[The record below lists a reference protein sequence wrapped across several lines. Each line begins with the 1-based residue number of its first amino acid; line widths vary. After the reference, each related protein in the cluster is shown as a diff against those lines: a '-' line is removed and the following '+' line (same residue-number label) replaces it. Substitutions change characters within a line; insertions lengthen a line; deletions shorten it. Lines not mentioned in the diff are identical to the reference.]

1 MQKVQQQKSRNQK
14 DSKYYINTVKFNLTE
29 EKFFRQH
36 DSLNNVNLLNQKIV
50 NSAKRS
56 QDRINSKLN
65 NNISN

>member
-1 MQKVQQQKSRNQK
+1 MQQKSRNQK

-36 DSLNNVNLLNQKIV
+36 NSLNNINLLNQKII

-56 QDRINSKLN
+56 QNWIHSKLN
-65 NNISN
+65 YNISN